1 MFLEKHSDFLCPKV
15 SITLLSSKIP
25 ANATSNN
32 MQICA
37 NAPKNLE
44 FIWHND
50 YNLENLRDFWSY

>member
-50 YNLENLRDFWSY
+50 L